1 MKTPKDPRN
10 KLWGEIE
17 RDIAK
22 RAIKKDKKFRLSGK
36 WKKFLRNKRG
46 FKVFVVDGEWARTN
60 LSIMFAHGG
69 HGYVHEF
76 IPHNEIWVDSHHQA
90 NCGCKNVR
98 SDRKMSVRY
107 RDSTILHEIT
117 EFYEM
122 KKGLDYWPAHSIALD
137 TERVEGILRDPYYED
152 YRK

>member
-1 MKTPKDPRN
+1 MKTPKDLRN
-10 KLWGEIE
+10 KLWSEIE

-22 RAIKKDKKFRLSGK
+22 RAPKKDKKLRLNGK
-36 WKKFLRNKRG
+36 WKKFLRNERG
-46 FKVFVVDGEWARTN
+46 FKVFIVDGEWVRTN

-69 HGYVHEF
+69 HGFVHEF

-98 SDRKMSVRY
+98 KDRKMSERY
-107 RDSTILHEIT
+107 RNSTILHEIT

-122 KKGLDYWPAHSIALD
+122 KKGLEYWPAHNIALD
-137 TERVEGILRDPYYED
+137 TERVEGILRDPYSED
-152 YRK
+152 YKK